1 MAAINKRRVLIGALA
16 GGVVWN
22 IWSMLLNMLFLAP
35 HYVRAQE
42 SGLLLKEPR
51 YPFII
56 LWLATIFALAYIV
69 AHLYAVSRA
78 TCGAGAK
85 TALCVGLMVG
95 FAAGFPGNMAS
106 ATWSPLSRMLPLGWM
121 LDLWI
126 GAVLAALV
134 AGYLYKD

>member
-1 MAAINKRRVLIGALA
+1 MRALYAWGTVA
-16 GGVVWN
+16 GERLRPATA
-22 IWSMLLNMLFLAP
+22 MKLLP
-35 HYVRAQE
+35 E
-42 SGLLLKEPR
+42 GE
-51 YPFII
+51 
-56 LWLATIFALAYIV
+56 ATIFVLAYVV

-106 ATWSPLSRMLPLGWM
+106 ATWSPMSRMLPLWWM
-121 LDLWI
+121 LELWI
-126 GAVLAALV
+126 GAVLASLV